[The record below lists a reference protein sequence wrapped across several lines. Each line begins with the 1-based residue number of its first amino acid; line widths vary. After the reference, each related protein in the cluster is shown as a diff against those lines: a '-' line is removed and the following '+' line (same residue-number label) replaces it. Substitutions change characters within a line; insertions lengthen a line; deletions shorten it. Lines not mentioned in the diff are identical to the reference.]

1 MTRREQIAALIRE
14 EMAGYP
20 ELEHDAAL
28 GLPLQV
34 VPFGAEEVIAA
45 TARMLDT
52 WVTMGPEVFAFEEE
66 FAAWCGA
73 AQGVMSNSGSSANL
87 LMLAAMVESGRLK
100 RGDEVLVPA
109 VGWSTSLFPVAQ
121 VGLVPVLVDVEEDTL
136 CLCPQRA
143 AEAMGPRT
151 RAALAVHL
159 LGMPTDCA
167 ALQALG
173 LEVLEDACAAPGA
186 ERGGRRA
193 GQLGQAA
200 TFSFFFSHHITTF
213 EGGITVTDDPVLA
226 DTMRS
231 LRAHGWVRERSDRA
245 ALAAQ
250 SPEIDDRFLFVSTGY
265 NLRPTELSG
274 AVGRVQLRRLDGFLQ
289 RRQENHRRWC
299 ELLSEL
305 PVRVYPEP
313 EGVQSAAFAFAVLL
327 PPGVDRR
334 AVQAHLE
341 SRHIATRPISGSNL
355 ARQPAFAH
363 IPGARVAGRLDVAD
377 AVHER
382 GLFVGN
388 SHAFGEAHGRL
399 LRDALADALRI
410 AG

>member
-1 MTRREQIAALIRE
+1 
-14 EMAGYP
+14 
-20 ELEHDAAL
+20 
-28 GLPLQV
+28 
-34 VPFGAEEVIAA
+34 
-45 TARMLDT
+45 MLDT
-52 WVTMGPEVFAFEEE
+52 WVTMGPEVFAFERE
-66 FAAWCGA
+66 FADWCGTA
-73 AQGVMSNSGSSANL
+73 HGVMSNSGSSANL
-87 LMLAAMVESGRLK
+87 LMLAAMVESGRLR

-121 VGLVPVLVDVEEDTL
+121 VGLVPVLVDVDEDTL
-136 CLCPQRA
+136 CLDPDRA

-151 RAALAVHL
+151 QAALAVHL
-159 LGMPTDCA
+159 LGMPADCA

-186 ERGGRRA
+186 ERQGRRA
-193 GQLGQAA
+193 GRLGRAA

-213 EGGITVTDDPVLA
+213 EGGITVTDDEALA

-231 LRAHGWVRERSDRA
+231 LRAHGWVRERGDRA

-265 NLRPTELSG
+265 NLRPTELAG

-289 RRQENHRRWC
+289 RRQRNHRRWC
-299 ELLSEL
+299 ELLQDL
-305 PVRVYPEP
+305 PVRLFPEP
-313 EGVQSAAFAFAVLL
+313 EGVRSAAFAFAVLL
-327 PPGVDRR
+327 PVGVDRA

-341 SRHIATRPISGSNL
+341 ARGIATRPISGSNL
-355 ARQPAFAH
+355 ARQPAFAR
-363 IPGARVAGRLDVAD
+363 IPGARVAGPLVVAD

-399 LRDALADALRI
+399 LCDGLADALRI